1 EEPAANAD
9 PAALEMVAESAG
21 GPVIAALVRKG
32 ATAWSHFDNEAT
44 DFRAVHGVEHE
55 FDMDVAVVRIC
66 GMAVDG
72 FDAADL
78 YIPNIAGDLSGVLIV
93 PTAAVIAWFEHGGK
107 GYVRVE
113 LLRFGNGVTVF
124 EKIELADRGVCCVTF
139 HAATVKDLKSRL
151 RDNARSCGA

>member
-1 EEPAANAD
+1 VDFPGGGAPVAGSAGSGVDGLRFVLGVEEEPAANAD

-55 FDMDVAVVRIC
+55 FDMGVAVVRVC
-66 GMAVDG
+66 RMAVDG

-93 PTAAVIAWFEHGGK
+93 PTAAVIAW
-107 GYVRVE
+107 
-113 LLRFGNGVTVF
+113 L
-124 EKIELADRGVCCVTF
+124 
-139 HAATVKDLKSRL
+139 
-151 RDNARSCGA
+151 